1 MNAHK
6 VVIDTDPGVDD
17 AMATLM
23 ALASPELD
31 VIGLTTIFGN
41 VATTTANANALTLL
55 EERLS
60 R

>member
-41 VATTTANANALTLL
+41 VATTTATANALTLL

>member
-1 MNAHK
+1 MNARK

-17 AMATLM
+17 AMAILM

-41 VATTTANANALTLL
+41 VATTTATANALTLL

>member
-1 MNAHK
+1 MNARK

-17 AMATLM
+17 AMAILM

-31 VIGLTTIFGN
+31 VIGRTTIFGN
-41 VATTTANANALTLL
+41 VATTTATANALTLL